1 MDRTFKDPLKKKL
14 WIDEDQFDH
23 ILDILAS
30 AELML
35 DEAEKENYD
44 FKFDYSGIIILYCKV
59 IEILEHGKSEEL
71 ETQMKEILKKMLK
84 PEKLKPEKNTVFIPR
99 TYWINKMIDKTKYG
113 EKDGKPQNVFHL
125 SKAGKSLGEFL
136 KYGPSGDLFMYNT
149 LLFMYY
155 HDKKMINENFF
166 ELFRRVY
173 CLYHKDRNG
182 SAHTHSKNLN
192 DAKRVRKSVIGEKD
206 SLGSLTYSLL
216 HEL

>member
-14 WIDEDQFDH
+14 WINEDQFDH

-59 IEILEHGKSEEL
+59 IEILEHGISEEI

-84 PEKLKPEKNTVFIPR
+84 PKNDTVFISR
-99 TYWINKMIDKTKYG
+99 TPWISKMIDKTKYG
-113 EKDGKPQNVFHL
+113 EKDGKSQNVFHL
-125 SKAGKSLGEFL
+125 SKAGRALGEFL

-155 HDKKMINENFF
+155 HDKKMIDDDIF
-166 ELFRRVY
+166 ELFRRIY

-182 SAHTHSKNLN
+182 SAHTHSKNLE

-206 SLGSLTYSLL
+206 SLDSLTYSLL
-216 HEL
+216 HNL